1 MLVLFLSCFVAVS
14 VSALCSLAEAVLLS
28 LNPIRLETLKN
39 EGSRF
44 AAAWLRMKQNVGR
57 PIAAILILNTV
68 AHTGGATVA
77 GAAFD
82 DLYGEKW
89 VWLFSTVFTLVVL
102 FGTEILPKVLGV
114 AHNERLAPVI
124 APPLEVATVILR
136 PVIWITELVSK
147 SIGGAQRH
155 ERITASDVMTLAGL
169 ARAGKVIGPEQET
182 IILNALRFHHT
193 TVKDVMIPRD
203 RIVFFRKELPMEA
216 NLELAREVLH
226 TRYPVSETD
235 EVGGIVGFVNIKR
248 VMTISPDLEEAS
260 LTQAV
265 VQPLLSIVPEMT
277 LLDLSRLLAVKKEHM
292 ALVRDAAGRIV
303 GLVTLEDVVSEVMGY
318 E

>member
-14 VSALCSLAEAVLLS
+14 VSALCSLAESVLLS
-28 LNPIRLETLKN
+28 LNPIRLETLKK

-44 AAAWLRMKQNVGR
+44 AGAWLRMKQNVGR

-102 FGTEILPKVLGV
+102 FGTEIVPKVLGV
-114 AHNERLAPVI
+114 AYAERLAPLI
-124 APPLEVATVILR
+124 APALELSTVILR
-136 PVIWITELVSK
+136 PVIWFTELFSK
-147 SIGGAQRH
+147 RFGGAQQH
-155 ERITASDVMTLAGL
+155 GQITASDILTLAGM
-169 ARAGKVIGPEQET
+169 ARAGKVIDAEQEE
-182 IILNALRFHHT
+182 IIENALRFHHT
-193 TVKDVMIPRD
+193 TVREVMIPRE
-203 RIVFFRKELPMEA
+203 RIVFFRQNLPMEK
-216 NLELAREVLH
+216 NLKLASEVLH

-235 EVGGIVGFVNIKR
+235 DADGIVGFANIKR
-248 VMTISPDLEEAS
+248 VMAISPDLEEAS
-260 LTQAV
+260 LDQA
-265 VQPLLSIVPEMT
+265 VQPLLSIAPEMT
-277 LLDLSRLLAVKKEHM
+277 LLDLSRLLAVKKQHM